1 MPSFFDIWRA
11 ILPTVKFFN
20 KEGNFSSLVVWLKLG
35 SDDGAFVGGQQLR
48 NRCSVVCADF

>member
-48 NRCSVVCADF
+48 NRCSLVCADF